1 MSFNRLSKKLGFSM
15 QSEVSQPQV
24 AWGKPDSWC
33 NQDTHSNFSNKLFQ
47 LVSSLLRLP
56 IPDNTKLLK

>member
-47 LVSSLLRLP
+47 LVNKFSCN
-56 IPDNTKLLK
+56 I